1 MFSFH
6 YHNHFVVTTLLICFL
21 LCPITTISKNTKSNI
36 FDIESLQ
43 YNIIDSSSTIKLT
56 LESFD
61 SQTGQTHSK
70 VIPSSK
76 TSSCQL
82 IVFVFYDGKFKLKLN
97 NLQDLNPQFI
107 DIHFQYA
114 GHDFRLPVVQGYT

>member
-1 MFSFH
+1 MLPF
-6 YHNHFVVTTLLICFL
+6 HNHNPSFFAVLLICLL
-21 LCPITTISKNTKSNI
+21 LCPLTIISKQTKPNI
-36 FDIESLQ
+36 FDTQNFQDNLL
-43 YNIIDSSSTIKLT
+43 DSSSSLKLT

-61 SQTGQTHSK
+61 AQTSQTHSK

-97 NLQDLNPQFI
+97 NLQDLNAQFI
-107 DIHFQYA
+107 DINFQYA
-114 GHDFRLPVVQGYT
+114 GRDFRLPVV